1 MSRELFTAFVVFA
14 LVSLFTPGPNNLM
27 LMASGVNYGFRRTLP
42 HALGVAFGF
51 GFLVL
56 LVGIGLG
63 AVFVAFPPLYT
74 VLKFAGAAY
83 LVYLAWLIARS
94 GPAESGKGGRPLTF
108 LQAAAFQWVNA
119 KALVMAVGAVSTYA
133 AVAAFPGNVG
143 LISGVFT
150 DRRPLPRL
158 ENISENNHK
167 ILTTKSFMSACASVA
182 APCGNT
188 RCCPESVAVSGW
200 AEEDWVRWRRRGIW
214 GWGSS
219 RPGGSTSGTTPSA
232 RYSSSCPLP

>member
-1 MSRELFTAFVVFA
+1 MSRELFTAFVIFA

-27 LMASGVNYGFRRTLP
+27 LMTSGVNYGFRRTLP

-56 LVGIGLG
+56 LVGLGLG
-63 AVFVAFPPLYT
+63 AVFAAFPALYT

-94 GPAESGKGGRPLTF
+94 GPAETGGTGGRPLSF

-133 AVAAFPGNVG
+133 AVAAFPANIG
-143 LISGVFT
+143 LITGVFT
-150 DRRPLPRL
+150 TLGL
-158 ENISENNHK
+158 LSSSTW
-167 ILTTKSFMSACASVA
+167 ILFGTSLRAIVTDPKRARAFNLAMAVALVASIVPVFWEGGPAGA
-182 APCGNT
+182 A
-188 RCCPESVAVSGW
+188 
-200 AEEDWVRWRRRGIW
+200 
-214 GWGSS
+214 
-219 RPGGSTSGTTPSA
+219 TSGTT
-232 RYSSSCPLP
+232 